1 MEMYAIIDTEGFQH
15 RVSPGDTVR
24 VQKIQ
29 GAAGTAIT
37 FEKVL
42 LVSGDDKTLIG
53 SPYVKNASVKGELV
67 DEEKGRKV
75 IIFKKKPRKGFQK
88 TRGHRQQYSLVSIK
102 DIVVGG

>member
-42 LVSGDDKTLIG
+42 LVSGDDKTLFG

>member
-1 MEMYAIIDTEGFQH
+1 MYAIIDTEGFQH